1 MPTIPTTTT
10 SVDVID
16 VVDAMRSIVS
26 ESDRWHLAESLL
38 ATIPSGSSSGAISFD
53 SIVDA
58 AAAEGVSGNLKP
70 NTLRLYRDTAARWP
84 ADRRVPNVSFSA
96 HRESMN
102 HSGGIDARVKLLE
115 LLAQTLG
122 GGNVTVAAVRRAVA
136 MANGKAPA
144 TAKVKSSAV
153 SSSLDVIADLK
164 SGGKTLISAIE
175 PSTTSADLDSLHA
188 GLTKV
193 IAHVERLRAKAAR
206 KAGAAS
212 KAAPKSST
220 TMPTAVPKS
229 ARARKAAGDLRGL

>member
-1 MPTIPTTTT
+1 MSTTTLT
-10 SVDVID
+10 PGSVVDT

-38 ATIPSGSSSGAISFD
+38 ATIPSGSSNGVISFD

-58 AAAEGVSGNLKP
+58 AAAEGVTGNLKP

-84 ADRRVPNVSFSA
+84 SDRRVPNVSFSA

-102 HSGGIDARVKLLE
+102 HKGGIDARVKLLE
-115 LLAQTLG
+115 LLAQSMG

-136 MANGKAPA
+136 VANGKAPT

-153 SSSLDVIADLK
+153 SSSLDVLADLK
-164 SGGKTLISAIE
+164 AGGKTLIAAIE
-175 PSTTSADLDSLHA
+175 PSTTSADLDALHA

-206 KAGAAS
+206 KAKPAA
-212 KAAPKSST
+212 KPST